1 MKALCQYLGAEAT
14 PTEESTRWEAWQGE
28 DDDDDDDYGGEND
41 DDDDDDCGDE
51 YFEDNSV
58 DRDDV
63 LLNCWKK
70 FMVWKSPSGWTS
82 WIMFQKNNY
91 MNIIDVWW

>member
-1 MKALCQYLGAEAT
+1 MKALCRYLGAEAT

-28 DDDDDDDYGGEND
+28 DDDDEDDDGDDDDDNDGEND
-41 DDDDDDCGDE
+41 DDDSDDDNDCDVE

-63 LLNCWKK
+63 LCCCKK
-70 FMVWKSPSGWTS
+70 FMVWKSPFG
-82 WIMFQKNNY
+82 
-91 MNIIDVWW
+91 